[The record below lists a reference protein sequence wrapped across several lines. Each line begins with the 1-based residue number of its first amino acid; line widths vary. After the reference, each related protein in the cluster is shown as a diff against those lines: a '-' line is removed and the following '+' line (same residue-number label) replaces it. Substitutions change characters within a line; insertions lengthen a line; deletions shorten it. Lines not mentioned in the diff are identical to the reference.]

1 MYFLYTSVS
10 IVVFLALTPY
20 FLYQALRYR
29 KYVVNLRQRFGY
41 LPVSFNVD
49 GEASIWIHAVS
60 VGETLTARALAGDLK
75 RRYPGLRL
83 FVSTTTIAG
92 QQVASREITEAD
104 AVFYFPL
111 DLPHIVN
118 RTLRLVKPRLFVVM
132 ETEIWPNLL
141 RACHRAGV
149 RTVMANGRI
158 SNRSYPRYRLVRPL
172 FRQVL
177 ADVDRFCMQS
187 RESAD
192 RVIDLGADPA
202 RVSVTGNLKFD
213 SLKAVA
219 ALAPDR
225 SMPRALRFYRLSEN
239 RPVVIA
245 GSTMRG
251 EEVAVL
257 RAFGRVRAGRPR
269 ALLIVA
275 PRNPERFDEVERLAR
290 DEGFRTARRSDL
302 AIDRE
307 PAADVVVLDTV
318 GELAQLYRLATV
330 AFVGGSLVPTG
341 GHNILEPAVF
351 GRPIVFGPHM
361 QNFQEIA
368 AAFLEAGAAIQV
380 NDESELEAVL
390 DELLG
395 DPARRAALG
404 RAAQAIVESNQGA
417 RERTLA
423 AIAELLP
430 PGGAQPIRPF
440 RIVRG
445 EATLKGRPTPD

>member
-1 MYFLYTSVS
+1 MYFLYTSAT
-10 IVVFLALTPY
+10 IVLFVALAPY
-20 FLYQALRYR
+20 FVYQALRYR
-29 KYVVNLRQRFGY
+29 KYVINLRQRFGY

-60 VGETLTARALAGDLK
+60 VGETLTARALAADLR

-92 QQVASREITEAD
+92 QQVASRDIPEAD

-111 DLPHIVN
+111 DLPHIVK

-141 RACHRAGV
+141 RACHLAGV

-158 SNRSYPRYRLVRPL
+158 SNRSYPRYRRVRRL
-172 FRQVL
+172 FARVL

-192 RVIDLGADPA
+192 RVIDLGADPS
-202 RVSVTGNLKFD
+202 RVTVTGNLKFD
-213 SLKAVA
+213 SLRAVA
-219 ALAPDR
+219 AQAPDR
-225 SMPRALRFYRLSEN
+225 GMPRALRFFRFSEN

-257 RAFGRVRAGRPR
+257 RAFGRVRASVPR

-275 PRNPERFDEVERLAR
+275 PRHPERFDEVERLAR
-290 DEGFRTARRSDL
+290 EEGFRTVRRSSL
-302 AIDRE
+302 TIDDE
-307 PAADVVVLDTV
+307 PAADVVLLDTV
-318 GELAQLYRLATV
+318 GELAELYRIATV

-351 GRPIVFGPHM
+351 GKPVLFGPHM
-361 QNFQEIA
+361 ENFGEIA
-368 AAFLEAGAAIQV
+368 AAFLEAGAAVQV
-380 NDESELEAVL
+380 NDEWEFEAAL
-390 DELLG
+390 RDLLR
-395 DPARRAALG
+395 DPDRRAALG
-404 RAAQAIVESNQGA
+404 RAARAIVETNHGA

-430 PGGAQPIRPF
+430 PGGAQPTRPF
-440 RIVRG
+440 RVVRRSG
-445 EATLKGRPTPD
+445 QQDRV